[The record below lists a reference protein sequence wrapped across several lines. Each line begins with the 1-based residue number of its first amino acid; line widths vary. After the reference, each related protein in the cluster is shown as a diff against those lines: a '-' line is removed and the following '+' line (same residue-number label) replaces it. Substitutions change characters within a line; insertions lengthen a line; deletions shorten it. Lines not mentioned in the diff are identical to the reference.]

1 MVFFENKEVILQV
14 DLVLSLPSEGVLNIS
29 NAFSLVEMLF
39 STFSSFCL
47 DFLDLA
53 MFWSRVISSSS
64 PNSLSFFISHFY
76 NKTFIS
82 CCNWTILLLFYS
94 DYFDIILN
102 RRSRR
107 VYYET
112 FSDLRTARPKLMLWM
127 LKEGRVLSFCI
138 LCLNYTFYGEWAS
151 SRKAETRVVLVG

>member
-14 DLVLSLPSEGVLNIS
+14 DLALSLPSEGVLNIS

-39 STFSSFCL
+39 STFSSFSL

-82 CCNWTILLLFYS
+82 CCN
-94 DYFDIILN
+94 
-102 RRSRR
+102 
-107 VYYET
+107 
-112 FSDLRTARPKLMLWM
+112 
-127 LKEGRVLSFCI
+127 
-138 LCLNYTFYGEWAS
+138 
-151 SRKAETRVVLVG
+151 